1 MRALAALHSMG
12 YQWTTAAG
20 ADKAIRHWQAAN
32 RLEVDGIVG
41 KQTLASLNLL
51 AGSVAVG
58 MKAPAPAVV
67 RQVPQPVPAAAGD
80 VESIIRDVWPAELA
94 DQAVAIATRESR
106 LQPTAHNSCC
116 IGLFSIY
123 FAVHRAWLA
132 GYGVNQP
139 SDLYDPRVNA
149 TVAYALY
156 QQAGWQP
163 WAL

>member
-1 MRALAALHSMG
+1 
-12 YQWTTAAG
+12 
-20 ADKAIRHWQAAN
+20 
-32 RLEVDGIVG
+32 
-41 KQTLASLNLL
+41 
-51 AGSVAVG
+51 

-67 RQVPQPVPAAAGD
+67 RQTPQPAPAAAGD
-80 VESIIRDVWPAELA
+80 VESIIRSVWPAELA
-94 DQAVAIATRESR
+94 DKAVAIATRESR
-106 LQPTAHNSCC
+106 LQPTAHNA
-116 IGLFSIY
+116 IAFGLFQIY

-163 WAL
+163 WSLG